1 MVTYL
6 YLLLIYLLSI
16 FLPVWNANV
25 RNRIGISLLLLTNVK
40 FGKLFNVIA
49 INKQELIQFYKI
61 ICFIVQHLS

>member
-49 INKQELIQFYKI
+49 IKK
-61 ICFIVQHLS
+61 